1 MRVILSN
8 GYMECRRRYALHAGM
23 EGGGVNGGDLD
34 ANPRM
39 SEILDLIQALLDPLV
54 LFKCLGSNFEDPDAL
69 EFAK

>member
-1 MRVILSN
+1 MDTWNAAVGMRYTLEW
-8 GYMECRRRYALHAGM
+8 M
-23 EGGGVNGGDLD
+23 GVNGGDLD
-34 ANPRM
+34 VNPRM